1 MEVHTVNVKIRALVE
16 RDIPFLWDM
25 LYESAFVPEGE
36 KPFPR
41 TILNEPSVSKYVE
54 GWGKKGGDIGLIAE
68 NEQQAI
74 GAIWLR
80 LFDETQKGCGDAET
94 PEIGIAILKEHRG
107 KGIGHALMRALE
119 AEAIKFGYQKLC
131 LNVDARNPA
140 CRLYKQL
147 DYVHVGWHDTYWIME
162 KKLV

>member
-1 MEVHTVNVKIRALVE
+1 MV
-16 RDIPFLWDM
+16 
-25 LYESAFVPEGE
+25 YESAFVPEGQ

-54 GWGKKGGDIGLIAE
+54 GWGKQSGDIGLIAE

-80 LFDETQKGCGDAET
+80 LFDEAQKGFGNAET
-94 PEIGIAILKEHRG
+94 PEIGIAILKEFRG
-107 KGIGHALMRALE
+107 KGIEHALMRALE
-119 AEAIKFGYQKLC
+119 AEAIKFEYQKLC
-131 LNVDARNPA
+131 LNVDPRNSA

>member
-1 MEVHTVNVKIRALVE
+1 MNFEIRFLE
-16 RDIPFLWDM
+16 GSDIPFLKDM
-25 LYESAFVPEGE
+25 LYESAFVPEGQ

-54 GWGKKGGDIGLIAE
+54 GWGKQSGDIGLIAG
-68 NEQQAI
+68 NEEQAM

-80 LFDETQKGCGDAET
+80 LFDEEQKGYGDAET
-94 PEIGIAILKEHRG
+94 PEIGIAILKEFRG
-107 KGIGHALMRALE
+107 KGIGHSLMRALE

-131 LNVDARNPA
+131 LNVDPRNPA

-147 DYVHVGWHDTYWIME
+147 GYVHVGWHDTYWIME
-162 KKLV
+162 KRLV